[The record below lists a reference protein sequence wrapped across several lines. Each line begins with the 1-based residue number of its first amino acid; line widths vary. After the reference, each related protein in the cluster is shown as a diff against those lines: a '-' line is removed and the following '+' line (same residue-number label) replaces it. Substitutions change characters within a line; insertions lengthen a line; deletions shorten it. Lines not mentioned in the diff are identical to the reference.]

1 MRNPLRRLIRA
12 GGGLARG
19 LLHHPFLVVPFA
31 FYYYTSAPGIGSSD
45 TALIVDEMRRLD
57 LSTHVNHHNLTLI
70 VGWLFSFLPGPD
82 PARLANLACVFLGGC
97 AASLFYWLVYHRCR
111 TRLTAVAATT
121 CLAVSHSFW
130 WHSTVAEV
138 YAMNAVL
145 VVAALTLLQSLQKN
159 YSDRKLA
166 ALFLLSGLALYNHIQ
181 MGILVVAACAYL
193 AGHLLIARERGEIR
207 APRRLIALSVG
218 SFLVGFLPYAATFV
232 VDVVRRGGVAT
243 ALSDALGGDFRSV
256 MLRGTASGAFTDLGY
271 LLGLQFPTPFL
282 AAALAGVFILARRWK
297 GTPSLLAI
305 TVAFALNTAFFAFYG
320 TWDKFAFLLPSFIM
334 LAFAG
339 SFAVEEA
346 VEWLRARRSRPAWA
360 LAAVTLA
367 VCAVVPPF
375 FYSRLVSLAPAGGVF
390 ARYSNEDSAN
400 VLNLAEYVANPDK
413 RNYREFEMYVR
424 ALFERLPRDAVYV
437 DDDGRAYYPVRYF
450 QRYRRWRP
458 DVQAELVNSWGFSG
472 WGLEPDAFARLL
484 REAYLGNRPLY
495 LVSIQAPFD
504 RLIEELPGADR
515 LRFRRFPLDEHR
527 WIYRLVTASEE
538 DRLPPEPPPS
548 ASLVVG
554 RAPRRGEALVRRKSF
569 GPEDSLVAALLFEP
583 NGEPFPL
590 RFRWRSPGAQEP
602 ILSDEFHVPFGC
614 MRAWSALDER
624 APLAQ
629 GRWTVEAWMGDV
641 FLARTDFW
649 VEATRASAPA
659 GPAPETGPRR
669 VSSGPLHGAARAD
682 E

>member
-1 MRNPLRRLIRA
+1 MRDPLRGLVRA
-12 GGGLARG
+12 GGRLARG
-19 LLHHPFLVVPFA
+19 LLRHPFLAIPFA

-97 AASLFYWLVYHRCR
+97 AAGLFYWLVYERSR
-111 TRLTAVAATT
+111 SRLTAVAATT
-121 CLAVSHSFW
+121 CLMVSHSFW

-145 VVAALTLLQSLQKN
+145 VVGALILLQSLHAS
-159 YSDRKLA
+159 YGDRKLA

-181 MGILVVAACAYL
+181 MGILVVAAFAFL
-193 AGHLLIARERGEIR
+193 AGHLLLARERGELR
-207 APRRLIALSVG
+207 APGRLIALCVG

-232 VDVVRRGGVAT
+232 ADVVRRGGVAT
-243 ALSDALGGDFRSV
+243 ALSEALGGDFRSV
-256 MLRGTASGAFTDLGY
+256 MLRGTPGGALTDLGY

-282 AAALAGVFILARRWK
+282 VVALLGVFLLVRRWK
-297 GTPSLLAI
+297 GTPSLLAV
-305 TVAFALNTAFFAFYG
+305 TVAFVLNTAFFAFYG

-339 SFAVEEA
+339 SFAVERA
-346 VEWLRARRSRPAWA
+346 VEWLRARGSRPAWA
-360 LAAVTLA
+360 LAGATLA

-375 FYSRLVSLAPAGGVF
+375 LYSRLVSLAPAGGIF
-390 ARYSNEDSAN
+390 ARYGNGGSAN
-400 VLNLAEYVANPDK
+400 VLNLAEYAANPDK
-413 RNYREFEMYVR
+413 RNYREFETYVR

-450 QRYRRWRP
+450 QRYRRWRR
-458 DVQAELVNSWGFSG
+458 DVRAELVNSWGFSG
-472 WGLEPDAFARLL
+472 WGLEPDEFARLL
-484 REAYLGNRPLY
+484 REAHRDDRPLY

-504 RLIEELPGADR
+504 RLIAELPGLDR
-515 LRFRRFPLDEHR
+515 LRFRRFPLDAHR

-538 DRLPPEPPPS
+538 DRLTPEPPPS

-554 RAPRRGEALVRRKSF
+554 RAPGKGQPLEDRKSF
-569 GPEDSLVAALLFEP
+569 GPGDPLVAALRFEP

-590 RFRWRSPGAQEP
+590 RFRWRSPGAEKP
-602 ILSDEFHVPFGC
+602 MPSDELHVPFGC
-614 MRAWSALDER
+614 TLAWSALDER
-624 APLAQ
+624 APLAL

-641 FLARTDFW
+641 FLSRTAFW
-649 VEATRASAPA
+649 VDPTGAAAGAPA
-659 GPAPETGPRR
+659 SGTAPRR
-669 VSSGPLHGAARAD
+669 VSSAPLRGAARAG